1 MRDTLTLSE
10 LRRVVGDI
18 DDARLTE
25 IMELGPSLAE
35 VEEAALR
42 VHGSVEF
49 ARACEGKVALIVDI
63 LTADIEEEP

>member
-35 VEEAALR
+35 VE
-42 VHGSVEF
+42 
-49 ARACEGKVALIVDI
+49 
-63 LTADIEEEP
+63 

>member
-1 MRDTLTLSE
+1 MRDAVTLSE

-25 IMELGPSLAE
+25 IMDLGPSLAE

-49 ARACEGKVALIVDI
+49 TRACEGKVALIIDI
-63 LTADIEEEP
+63 LTADIEDEP